1 MKKGKLVGQGRT
13 SKIFA
18 WGEKHILKLFE
29 EDIPDKAIENEFR
42 ASRVAFDQ
50 KISTPYAEDIIE
62 VEGRKG
68 IIYELI
74 DGVTMMKYLSSRP
87 WLITRNARR
96 LADVHYLIHKT
107 KVSGLVDQKL
117 RLKEKIY
124 SVKFL
129 TVEKKKFII
138 EYLELLNSGNSL
150 CHGDFHPD
158 NILIANDKEIV
169 IDWMT
174 GVMGNSV
181 SDVARTCLLLSMG
194 TLPENISFIMKRIIN
209 FARSKF
215 YSEYIKQ
222 YLKISGT
229 KMEEV
234 EKWMLPV
241 AAARINEG
249 IPEEKDQLLKIVDE
263 QLEALSLR

>member
-1 MKKGKLVGQGRT
+1 
-13 SKIFA
+13 
-18 WGEKHILKLFE
+18 
-29 EDIPDKAIENEFR
+29 
-42 ASRVAFDQ
+42 
-50 KISTPYAEDIIE
+50 
-62 VEGRKG
+62 
-68 IIYELI
+68 
-74 DGVTMMKYLSSRP
+74 
-87 WLITRNARR
+87 
-96 LADVHYLIHKT
+96 
-107 KVSGLVDQKL
+107 
-117 RLKEKIY
+117 
-124 SVKFL
+124 
-129 TVEKKKFII
+129 
-138 EYLELLNSGNSL
+138 
-150 CHGDFHPD
+150 
-158 NILIANDKEIV
+158 
-169 IDWMT
+169 
-174 GVMGNSV
+174 MGNSV